1 MIYGYAR
8 VSTLGQAKGNSLE
21 EQERALKEAGA
32 TKIYK
37 DSYTGT
43 KIDRPSLSRLLGE
56 LKAGDTFMVTKLDR
70 IARSVKE
77 GIELFDSLIERG
89 IKVNVLNIGVMDDS
103 PAGRLIRNVF
113 LSFAEFERDM
123 IVQRTMEGKMIARE
137 RPDYREGRPRIEVD
151 LTEQYNL
158 VQRGDK
164 TVTEVCKELGISRGT
179 WYNRVKGMSEC
190 LKA

>member
-8 VSTLGQAKGNSLE
+8 VSTVGQVKGNSLE
-21 EQERALKEAGA
+21 DQERQLKEAGA

-77 GIELFDSLIERG
+77 GIELFDSLIARG
-89 IKVNVLNIGVMDDS
+89 IKVNVLNIGIMDDS
-103 PAGRLIRNVF
+103 PTGRLIRNVF

-123 IVQRTMEGKMIARE
+123 IVQRTMEGKAIAKE
-137 RPDYREGRPRIEVD
+137 RPNYREGRPKIEVD
-151 LTEQYNL
+151 LTEQYNA

-164 TVTEVCKELGISRGT
+164 TVTEACKDLGISRST
-179 WYNRVKGMSEC
+179 WYDRVRAM
-190 LKA
+190 

>member
-21 EQERALKEAGA
+21 EQERALRESGA

-103 PAGRLIRNVF
+103 PTGRLIRNVF

-158 VQRGDK
+158 VMKGDK
-164 TVTEVCKELGISRGT
+164 TVTEACKTLGISRST
-179 WYNRVKGMSEC
+179 WYDRVRAMQ
-190 LKA
+190 

>member
-8 VSTLGQAKGNSLE
+8 VSTVGQVKGNSLE
-21 EQERALKEAGA
+21 DQERQLREAGA
-32 TKIYK
+32 VKIYK

-43 KIDRPSLSRLLGE
+43 KIDRPSLSKLLAVME
-56 LKAGDTFMVTKLDR
+56 TGDTFMVTKLDR

-77 GIELFDSLIERG
+77 GIEFFDSLIERG

-103 PAGRLIRNVF
+103 PTGRLIRNVF

-123 IVQRTMEGKMIARE
+123 IVQRTMEGKAIAKE

-151 LTEQYNL
+151 LTDMYNRT
-158 VQRGDK
+158 QRGDL
-164 TVTEVCKELGISRGT
+164 TVTEACKELGISRST
-179 WYNRVKGMSEC
+179 WYDRVRAM
-190 LKA
+190 

>member
-8 VSTLGQAKGNSLE
+8 VSTIGQTKGNSLE
-21 EQERALKEAGA
+21 EQERALKGAGA
-32 TKIYK
+32 EKVYK
-37 DSYTGT
+37 DAFTGT
-43 KIDRPSLSRLLGE
+43 KTDRPMLNKLMRE
-56 LKAGDTFMVTKLDR
+56 MKPGDTFMVTKLDR

-103 PAGRLIRNVF
+103 PAGKLIRNVF

-137 RPDYREGRPRIEVD
+137 RPGYREGRPKVEVD
-151 LTEQYNL
+151 ITRYYKLTEK
-158 VQRGDK
+158 GEM
-164 TVTEVCKELGISRGT
+164 TVKEACKELGISRST
-179 WYNRVKGMSEC
+179 WYDRVKTM
-190 LKA
+190 

>member
-8 VSTLGQAKGNSLE
+8 VSTLGQTKGNSLE
-21 EQERALKEAGA
+21 DQERQLREAGA

-43 KIDRPSLSRLLGE
+43 KIDRPSLSKLLAVM
-56 LKAGDTFMVTKLDR
+56 KSGDTFMVTKLDR
-70 IARSVKE
+70 IARSVKD
-77 GIELFDSLIERG
+77 GIEFFDSLIERG
-89 IKVNVLNIGVMDDS
+89 IKVNVLNIGVMDDT
-103 PAGRLIRNVF
+103 PTGKLIRNVF

-123 IVQRTMEGKMIARE
+123 IVQRTMEGKAIAKE

-151 LTEQYNL
+151 LTEEYNA

-164 TVTEVCKELGISRGT
+164 TVTEACRTLGISRST
-179 WYNRVKGMSEC
+179 WYDRVRSM
-190 LKA
+190 